1 MAEYDRGKAARVKEL
16 CRRLKPVIGEQAER
30 IWMGYV
36 AEDET
41 GKAQLLD
48 YLEILAA
55 QKFNATLDEQGPGL
69 LPPGAS
75 AADGEYPLGTVAY
88 NGRPMYQF
96 GLRESE
102 WPQHVGVFGRSG
114 SGKTNLGFMIVQELM
129 KAGKPVL
136 VFDWKRN
143 YRDLA
148 TLPGF
153 EDLAIYTGGR
163 STAPLRFNPLIPPPE
178 TSPQTWI
185 KKLIAVLAHAY
196 LLGDGV
202 MFLLQE
208 AIDQTYS
215 DFGVYGGSIE
225 RWPTFHDVLDR
236 LRARKSAGREA
247 GWMSSA
253 LRALGSVCFGE
264 MDTLVNHGHDRI
276 EELLVR
282 PVVLELDA
290 LTQSDKVF
298 VTQALL
304 LWIHHLR
311 MTEPTRETLKSAIV
325 IEEAHH
331 ILSGERRSLV
341 GGQGVMELAFREIR
355 EFGTA
360 IILLDQ
366 MPSTITPSALANTYA
381 VFCFNLKHR
390 ADVSAMTSAM
400 LLDDDEKAV
409 LGNLQIGEAVV
420 RLQGRSARPFMI
432 HIPEFE
438 IQKGAFT
445 DTHVKQHMAKL
456 GLLSVRR
463 QEPTHPRDHASR
475 QNIDARLK
483 NQIPIAKLPDPQR
496 ALLTD
501 IARFPESGIAERY
514 KRLGLSVRQ
523 GQKTKEALL
532 ARGLIQ
538 EEIQTTSRGKLRVIR
553 LTEEGRHCL
562 DPAPETSTSPF

>member
-55 QKFNATLDEQGPGL
+55 QKFNASLDDQGPGL

-75 AADGEYPLGTVAY
+75 AAEGEYPLGDVAY
-88 NGRPMYQF
+88 NGRPMYPF

-114 SGKTNLGFMIVQELM
+114 SGKTNLGFLIVQELM

-163 STAPLRFNPLIPPPE
+163 STAPLRFNPLIPPPD

-215 DFGVYGGSIE
+215 DFGVYGESIE

-236 LRARKSAGREA
+236 LRARKAAGREA

-264 MDTLVNHGHDRI
+264 MDTLVNHGHDRV

-311 MTEPTRETLKSAIV
+311 MTEPTRETLKSAII

-366 MPSTITPSALANTYA
+366 MPSTIAPSALANTYA

-390 ADVSAMTSAM
+390 ADVTAMTSAM
-400 LLDDDEKAV
+400 LMDDDEKAV

-420 RLQGRSARPFMI
+420 RLQGRSAKPFMI

-445 DTHVKQHMAKL
+445 DTHVKQHMTKL

-463 QEPTHPRDHASR
+463 QESTRPRAHLSR
-475 QNIDARLK
+475 ADVDAEHET
-483 NQIPIAKLPDPQR
+483 PIAAIADPQQV
-496 ALLTD
+496 LLSD
-501 IARFPESGIAERY
+501 IASYPESGIAERY

-523 GQKTKEALL
+523 GQKTKESLL

-553 LTEEGRHCL
+553 LTEEGRLCL
-562 DPAPETSTSPF
+562 DPAPDTPASTS